1 MKLKLLKKLMI
12 ICMSFSLSVSM
23 VPASVL
29 AAGKDSSE
37 GDTQAVQVISGDT
50 ESESAN
56 TETETKNQETKN
68 QETKN
73 QETKHHKDKET
84 EIKGGFVPESESQ
97 AVIESEAVITE
108 QTSQTEGEAGQKKG
122 AVGKKVKTAGKVS
135 VTPAGSYEN
144 PNGTYTITA
153 DATMTLMD
161 GASVGSVSVAE
172 NVTLTIVLKGTKTNT
187 IGTISGAGKVK
198 FAKSS
203 NGKANLKGSIDTT
216 ETTIEGGTLL
226 GSGMINSPTVLL
238 PGGIGSIACGVKN
251 AVLYAG
257 KACVPAEFTAE
268 KDAVCTI
275 SAVTLENN
283 EAGFEDTTVWSDS
296 NGKVIVYLPKA
307 STVAFSIKAVTF
319 TSSEETTDSITAK
332 EQNYTYEDGNLK
344 KGKSATAY
352 TVKVGA
358 DLTTTYGEKLEN
370 VDIITV
376 SAAKDYTPEVSL
388 RDYDEAMDSS
398 LELKDGT
405 AKGYKVTKKNIK
417 EKPDE
422 KSFSLNEV
430 LVTDTF
436 GYDHILSGT
445 VNYKIEKKELT
456 PLISVNKTSTTSKNK
471 ATKVYDGTTDVP
483 DDTCTLSGFSGI
495 VDGDKA
501 SDVLAVAKATFVYDH
516 ADVATA
522 KNIKAEVTLS
532 GDPSECYTVASV
544 DDISAEITKAPL
556 TEELMKS
563 LGITLTKPEV
573 TERHYQ
579 YLKYKTVAGQE
590 YAYSEKAKD
599 DEWKLAKKAS
609 TITYV
614 NEVDGEEQDLKAGTS
629 YKIYTRIPESDNYLA
644 SDPVSVSVK
653 TLRAPQEAK
662 ESDVKFTGVTDNST
676 QKLNT
681 ALTFTATGST
691 YVDDKDY
698 KPSADDEKY
707 VPYSWKLT
715 DTTTWKGDKSTQ
727 TFTMTPT
734 QAGTYT
740 IVATFRKYVY
750 DGKKWVYSEG
760 DDVKKSITF
769 KANESGTSSSTSGSG
784 SSSSSSGSTNTAAKT
799 GDTTPVVPV
808 AAALV
813 VSGAALALTL
823 KKRKKEEK

>member
-50 ESESAN
+50 ESESAT
-56 TETETKNQETKN
+56 TETETKH

-84 EIKGGFVPESESQ
+84 EIKSGFVPESESQ

-108 QTSQTEGEAGQKKG
+108 QTPQTEGEAGQKKG
-122 AVGKKVKTAGKVS
+122 VVGKKVKTAGKI
-135 VTPAGSYEN
+135 T
-144 PNGTYTITA
+144 PNGTPNVDYKNENGKYTILEDKA
-153 DATMTLMD
+153 VTLTLSD
-161 GASVGSVSVAE
+161 GASLGEVIVKSGA
-172 NVTLTIVLKGTKTNT
+172 TLTIVLKGTTTNT
-187 IGTISGAGKVK
+187 IGTISGEGKVQ
-198 FAKSS
+198 FAKIS
-203 NGKANLKGSIDTT
+203 NGKANLKGSIDVA
-216 ETTIEGGTLL
+216 ETTVEGGTLF
-226 GSGMINSPTVLL
+226 GSGTIKSKQVSLN
-238 PGGIGSIACGVKN
+238 GGSIACKVTNDVKSGD
-251 AVLYAG
+251 LTL
-257 KACVPAEFTAE
+257 KASEFTVE

-275 SAVTLENN
+275 DNVQL
-283 EAGFEDTTVWSDS
+283 GGEDVSMDANMVWSDS
-296 NGKVIVYLPKA
+296 NGKAVVYFQPA

-319 TSSEETTDSITAK
+319 TSSEETADSITAK
-332 EQNYTYEDGNLK
+332 EQNYTYEAGNLK

-456 PLISVNKTSTTSKNK
+456 PLISVNKISTTSKNK

-501 SDVLAVAKATFVYDH
+501 SDVLAVAKATFIYDH

-532 GDPSECYTVASV
+532 GDPAECYTVASV

-556 TEELMKS
+556 TEKLMKS

-784 SSSSSSGSTNTAAKT
+784 SSSSSSSGSTNTAAKT

>member
-37 GDTQAVQVISGDT
+37 GDTQAVQVISSDT

-56 TETETKNQETKN
+56 TET
-68 QETKN
+68 ETKN

-108 QTSQTEGEAGQKKG
+108 QTPQTEGEAGQKKG
-122 AVGKKVKTAGKVS
+122 AVGKKVKTAGKI
-135 VTPAGSYEN
+135 T
-144 PNGTYTITA
+144 PNGTPNVDYKNENGKYTILEDKA
-153 DATMTLMD
+153 VTLTLSD
-161 GASVGSVSVAE
+161 GASLGEVIVKSGA
-172 NVTLTIVLKGTKTNT
+172 TLTIVLKGTTTNT
-187 IGTISGAGKVK
+187 IGTISGEGKVQ
-198 FAKSS
+198 FAKIS
-203 NGKANLKGSIDTT
+203 NGKANLKGSIDVA
-216 ETTIEGGTLL
+216 ETTVEGGTLF
-226 GSGMINSPTVLL
+226 GSGTIKSKQVSLN
-238 PGGIGSIACGVKN
+238 GGSIACKVTNDVKSGD
-251 AVLYAG
+251 LTL
-257 KACVPAEFTAE
+257 KASEFTVE

-275 SAVTLENN
+275 DNVQL
-283 EAGFEDTTVWSDS
+283 GGEDVSMDANMVWSDS
-296 NGKVIVYLPKA
+296 NGKAVVYFQPA

-319 TSSEETTDSITAK
+319 TSSEETADSITAK
-332 EQNYTYEDGNLK
+332 EQNYTYEAGNLK

-456 PLISVNKTSTTSKNK
+456 PLISVNKISTTSKNK

-501 SDVLAVAKATFVYDH
+501 SDVLAVAKATFIYDH

-532 GDPSECYTVASV
+532 GDPAECYTVASV

-556 TEELMKS
+556 TEKLMKS

-784 SSSSSSGSTNTAAKT
+784 SSSSSSSSGSTNTAAKT

>member
-37 GDTQAVQVISGDT
+37 GDTQAVQVISSDT

-56 TETETKNQETKN
+56 TETETKH

-108 QTSQTEGEAGQKKG
+108 QTPQTEGEAGQKKG
-122 AVGKKVKTAGKVS
+122 AVGKKVKTAGKI
-135 VTPAGSYEN
+135 T
-144 PNGTYTITA
+144 PNGTPNVDYKNENGKYTILENKA
-153 DATMTLMD
+153 VTLTLSD
-161 GASVGSVSVAE
+161 GASLGEVIVKSGA
-172 NVTLTIVLKGTKTNT
+172 TLTIVLKGTTTNT
-187 IGTISGAGKVK
+187 IGTISGEGKVQ
-198 FAKSS
+198 FAKIS
-203 NGKANLKGSIDTT
+203 NGKANLKGSIDVA
-216 ETTIEGGTLL
+216 ETTVEGGTLF
-226 GSGMINSPTVLL
+226 GSGTIKSTQVFLN
-238 PGGIGSIACGVKN
+238 GGSIACKVTNDVKSGD
-251 AVLYAG
+251 LTL
-257 KACVPAEFTAE
+257 KASEFTVE

-275 SAVTLENN
+275 DNVQLNGADVSMDANM
-283 EAGFEDTTVWSDS
+283 VWSDS
-296 NGKVIVYLPKA
+296 NGKAVVYFQPA

-319 TSSEETTDSITAK
+319 TSSEETADSITAK

-532 GDPSECYTVASV
+532 GDPAECYTVASV
-544 DDISAEITKAPL
+544 NDISAEITKAPL
-556 TEELMKS
+556 TEKLMKS

-691 YVDDKDY
+691 YVDDKNY

-784 SSSSSSGSTNTAAKT
+784 SSSSSSSGSTNTAAKT

>member
-56 TETETKNQETKN
+56 TETETKSR
-68 QETKN
+68 
-73 QETKHHKDKET
+73 ETKHHKDKET

-108 QTSQTEGEAGQKKG
+108 QTPQTGGEAGQKKG
-122 AVGKKVKTAGKVS
+122 AVGKKVKTAGKI
-135 VTPAGSYEN
+135 T
-144 PNGTYTITA
+144 PNGTPNVDYKNENGKYTILEDKA
-153 DATMTLMD
+153 VTLTLSD
-161 GASVGSVSVAE
+161 GASLGEVIVKSGA
-172 NVTLTIVLKGTKTNT
+172 TLTIVLKGTTTNT
-187 IGTISGAGKVK
+187 IGTISGEGKVQ
-198 FAKSS
+198 FAKIS
-203 NGKANLKGSIDTT
+203 NGKANLKGSIDVA
-216 ETTIEGGTLL
+216 ETTVEGGTLF
-226 GSGMINSPTVLL
+226 GSGTIKSTQVSLN
-238 PGGIGSIACGVKN
+238 GGSIACKVTNDVKSGD
-251 AVLYAG
+251 LTL
-257 KACVPAEFTAE
+257 KASEFTVE

-275 SAVTLENN
+275 DNVQL
-283 EAGFEDTTVWSDS
+283 GGEDVSMDANMVWSDS
-296 NGKVIVYLPKA
+296 NGKAVVYFQPA

-319 TSSEETTDSITAK
+319 TSSEETADSITAK
-332 EQNYTYEDGNLK
+332 EQNYTYEAGNLK

-456 PLISVNKTSTTSKNK
+456 PLISVNKISTTSKNK

-501 SDVLAVAKATFVYDH
+501 SDVLAVAKATFIYDH

-532 GDPSECYTVASV
+532 GDPAECYTVASV

-556 TEELMKS
+556 TEKLMKS

-784 SSSSSSGSTNTAAKT
+784 SSSSSSSSGSTNTAAKT
-799 GDTTPVVPV
+799 GDTTPVVPM

>member
-37 GDTQAVQVISGDT
+37 GDTQAVQVISSDT

-56 TETETKNQETKN
+56 TETETKH

-108 QTSQTEGEAGQKKG
+108 QTPQTEGEAGQKKG
-122 AVGKKVKTAGKVS
+122 AVGKKVKTAGKI
-135 VTPAGSYEN
+135 T
-144 PNGTYTITA
+144 PNGTPNVDYKNENGKYTILEDKA
-153 DATMTLMD
+153 VTLTLSD
-161 GASVGSVSVAE
+161 GASLGEVIVKSGA
-172 NVTLTIVLKGTKTNT
+172 TLTIVLKGTTTNI
-187 IGTISGAGKVK
+187 IGTISGEGKVQ
-198 FAKSS
+198 FAKTS
-203 NGKANLKGSIDTT
+203 NGKANLKGSIDVA
-216 ETTIEGGTLL
+216 ETTVEGGTLF
-226 GSGMINSPTVLL
+226 GSGTIKSTQVSLN
-238 PGGIGSIACGVKN
+238 GGSIACKVTNDVKSGD
-251 AVLYAG
+251 LTL
-257 KACVPAEFTAE
+257 KASEFTVE

-275 SAVTLENN
+275 DNVQLNGADVSMDAN
-283 EAGFEDTTVWSDS
+283 TVWSDS
-296 NGKVIVYLPKA
+296 NGKAVVYFQPA

-483 DDTCTLSGFSGI
+483 DDTGI

-532 GDPSECYTVASV
+532 GDPAECYTVASV

>member
-12 ICMSFSLSVSM
+12 ICMSFILSVSM

-37 GDTQAVQVISGDT
+37 GDTQAVQVISSDT

-56 TETETKNQETKN
+56 TET
-68 QETKN
+68 ETKN

-108 QTSQTEGEAGQKKG
+108 QTPQTESETGQKKG
-122 AVGKKVKTAGKVS
+122 AVGKKVKTAGKI
-135 VTPAGSYEN
+135 T
-144 PNGTYTITA
+144 PNGTPNVDYKNENGKYTILEDKA
-153 DATMTLMD
+153 VTLTLSD
-161 GASVGSVSVAE
+161 GASLGEVIVKSGA
-172 NVTLTIVLKGTKTNT
+172 TLTIVLKGTTTNI
-187 IGTISGAGKVK
+187 IGTISGEGKVQ
-198 FAKSS
+198 FAKTS
-203 NGKANLKGSIDTT
+203 NGKANLKGSIDVA
-216 ETTIEGGTLL
+216 ETTVEGGTLF
-226 GSGMINSPTVLL
+226 GSGTIKSTQVSLN
-238 PGGIGSIACGVKN
+238 GGSIACKVTNDVKSGD
-251 AVLYAG
+251 LTL
-257 KACVPAEFTAE
+257 KASEFTVE

-275 SAVTLENN
+275 DNVQLNGADVSMDAN
-283 EAGFEDTTVWSDS
+283 TVWSDS
-296 NGKVIVYLPKA
+296 NGKAVVYFQPA

-532 GDPSECYTVASV
+532 GDPAECYTVASV
-544 DDISAEITKAPL
+544 NDISAEITKAPL
-556 TEELMKS
+556 TEKLMKS

-784 SSSSSSGSTNTAAKT
+784 SSSSSSSGSTNTAAKT

>member
-37 GDTQAVQVISGDT
+37 GDTQAVQVISSDT

-56 TETETKNQETKN
+56 TET
-68 QETKN
+68 ETKN

-108 QTSQTEGEAGQKKG
+108 QTPQTEGEAGQKKG
-122 AVGKKVKTAGKVS
+122 AVGKKVKTAGKI
-135 VTPAGSYEN
+135 T
-144 PNGTYTITA
+144 PNGTPNVDYKNENGKYTILEDKA
-153 DATMTLMD
+153 VTLTLSD
-161 GASVGSVSVAE
+161 GASLGEVIVKSGA
-172 NVTLTIVLKGTKTNT
+172 TLTIVLKGTTTNI
-187 IGTISGAGKVK
+187 IGTISGEGKVQ
-198 FAKSS
+198 FAKTS
-203 NGKANLKGSIDTT
+203 NGKANLKGSIDVA
-216 ETTIEGGTLL
+216 ETTVEGGTLF
-226 GSGMINSPTVLL
+226 GSGTIKSTQVSLN
-238 PGGIGSIACGVKN
+238 GGSIACKVTNDVKSGD
-251 AVLYAG
+251 LTL
-257 KACVPAEFTAE
+257 KASEFTVE

-275 SAVTLENN
+275 DNVQLNGADVSMDAN
-283 EAGFEDTTVWSDS
+283 TVWSDS
-296 NGKVIVYLPKA
+296 NGKAVVYFQPA

-532 GDPSECYTVASV
+532 GDPAECYTVASV

-556 TEELMKS
+556 TEKLMKS
-563 LGITLTKPEV
+563 LGITLTKPED
-573 TERHYQ
+573 
-579 YLKYKTVAGQE
+579 
-590 YAYSEKAKD
+590 AYSEKAKD

>member
-56 TETETKNQETKN
+56 TETETKSL
-68 QETKN
+68 
-73 QETKHHKDKET
+73 ETKHHKDKET

-108 QTSQTEGEAGQKKG
+108 QTPQTGGEAGQKKG
-122 AVGKKVKTAGKVS
+122 AVGKKVKTAGKI
-135 VTPAGSYEN
+135 T
-144 PNGTYTITA
+144 PNGTPNVDYKNENGKYTILEDKA
-153 DATMTLMD
+153 VTLTLSD
-161 GASVGSVSVAE
+161 GASLGEVIVKSGA
-172 NVTLTIVLKGTKTNT
+172 TLTIVLKGTTTNT
-187 IGTISGAGKVK
+187 IGTISGEGKVQ
-198 FAKSS
+198 FAKIS
-203 NGKANLKGSIDTT
+203 NGKANLKGSIDVA
-216 ETTIEGGTLL
+216 ETTVEGGTLF
-226 GSGMINSPTVLL
+226 GSGTIKSTQVSLN
-238 PGGIGSIACGVKN
+238 GGSIACKVTNDVKSGD
-251 AVLYAG
+251 LTL
-257 KACVPAEFTAE
+257 KASEFTVE

-275 SAVTLENN
+275 DNVQL
-283 EAGFEDTTVWSDS
+283 GGEDVSMDANMVWSDS
-296 NGKVIVYLPKA
+296 NGKAVVYFQPA

-319 TSSEETTDSITAK
+319 TSSEETADSITAK
-332 EQNYTYEDGNLK
+332 EQNYTYEAGNLK

-456 PLISVNKTSTTSKNK
+456 PLISVNKISTTSKNK

-501 SDVLAVAKATFVYDH
+501 SDVLAVAKATFIYDH

-532 GDPSECYTVASV
+532 GDPAECYTVASV

-556 TEELMKS
+556 TEKLMKS

-573 TERHYQ
+573 TERHYR

-784 SSSSSSGSTNTAAKT
+784 SSSSSSSGSTNTAAKT

>member
-37 GDTQAVQVISGDT
+37 GDTQAVQVISSDT

-56 TETETKNQETKN
+56 TET
-68 QETKN
+68 ETKN

-108 QTSQTEGEAGQKKG
+108 QTPQTESETGQKKG
-122 AVGKKVKTAGKVS
+122 AVGKKVKTAGKI
-135 VTPAGSYEN
+135 T
-144 PNGTYTITA
+144 PNGTPNVDYKNENGKYTILEDKA
-153 DATMTLMD
+153 VTLTLSD
-161 GASVGSVSVAE
+161 GASLGEVIVKSGA
-172 NVTLTIVLKGTKTNT
+172 TLTIVLKGTTTNI
-187 IGTISGAGKVK
+187 IGTISGEGKVQ
-198 FAKSS
+198 FAKTS
-203 NGKANLKGSIDTT
+203 NGKANLKGSIDVA
-216 ETTIEGGTLL
+216 ETTVEGGTLF
-226 GSGMINSPTVLL
+226 GSGTIKSTQVSLN
-238 PGGIGSIACGVKN
+238 GGSIACKVTNDVKSGD
-251 AVLYAG
+251 LTL
-257 KACVPAEFTAE
+257 KASEFTVE

-275 SAVTLENN
+275 DNVQLNGADVSMDAN
-283 EAGFEDTTVWSDS
+283 TVWSDS
-296 NGKVIVYLPKA
+296 NGKAVVYFQPA

-388 RDYDEAMDSS
+388 RDYD
-398 LELKDGT
+398 DGT

-532 GDPSECYTVASV
+532 GDPAECYTVASV
-544 DDISAEITKAPL
+544 NDISAEITKAPL
-556 TEELMKS
+556 TEKLMKS

-784 SSSSSSGSTNTAAKT
+784 SSSSSSSGSTNTAAKT

>member
-50 ESESAN
+50 ESESAT
-56 TETETKNQETKN
+56 TETETKH

-84 EIKGGFVPESESQ
+84 EIKSGFVPESESQ

-108 QTSQTEGEAGQKKG
+108 QTPQTEGEAGQKKG
-122 AVGKKVKTAGKVS
+122 VVGKKVKTAGKI
-135 VTPAGSYEN
+135 T
-144 PNGTYTITA
+144 PNGTPNVDYKNENGKYTILEDKA
-153 DATMTLMD
+153 VTLTLSD
-161 GASVGSVSVAE
+161 GASLGEVIVKSGA
-172 NVTLTIVLKGTKTNT
+172 TLTIVLKGTTTNT
-187 IGTISGAGKVK
+187 IGTISGEGKVQ
-198 FAKSS
+198 FAKIS
-203 NGKANLKGSIDTT
+203 NGKANLKGSIDVA
-216 ETTIEGGTLL
+216 ETTVEGGTLF
-226 GSGMINSPTVLL
+226 GSGTIKSKQVSLN
-238 PGGIGSIACGVKN
+238 GGSIACKVTNDVKSGD
-251 AVLYAG
+251 LTL
-257 KACVPAEFTAE
+257 KASEFTVE

-275 SAVTLENN
+275 DNVQL
-283 EAGFEDTTVWSDS
+283 GGEDVSMDANMVWSDS
-296 NGKVIVYLPKA
+296 NGKAVVYFQPA

-319 TSSEETTDSITAK
+319 TSSEETADSITAK
-332 EQNYTYEDGNLK
+332 EQNYTYEAGNLK

-456 PLISVNKTSTTSKNK
+456 PLISVNKISTTSKNK

-501 SDVLAVAKATFVYDH
+501 SDVLAVAKATFIYDH

-532 GDPSECYTVASV
+532 GDPAECYTVASV

-556 TEELMKS
+556 TEKLMKS

-662 ESDVKFTGVTDNST
+662 ESDVKFNGVTDNST

-784 SSSSSSGSTNTAAKT
+784 SSSSSSSGSTNTAAKT

>member
-56 TETETKNQETKN
+56 TETETKH

-108 QTSQTEGEAGQKKG
+108 QTPQTEGEAGQKKG
-122 AVGKKVKTAGKVS
+122 AVGKKVKTAGKI
-135 VTPAGSYEN
+135 T
-144 PNGTYTITA
+144 PNGTPNVDYKNENGKYTILEDKA
-153 DATMTLMD
+153 VTLTLSD
-161 GASVGSVSVAE
+161 GASLGEVIVKSGA
-172 NVTLTIVLKGTKTNT
+172 TLTIVLKGTTTNI
-187 IGTISGAGKVK
+187 IGTISGEGKVQ
-198 FAKSS
+198 FAKTS
-203 NGKANLKGSIDTT
+203 NGKANLKGSIDVA
-216 ETTIEGGTLL
+216 ETTVEGGTLF
-226 GSGMINSPTVLL
+226 GSGTIKSTQVSLN
-238 PGGIGSIACGVKN
+238 GGSIACKVTNDVKSGD
-251 AVLYAG
+251 LTL
-257 KACVPAEFTAE
+257 KASEFTVE

-275 SAVTLENN
+275 DNVQLNGADVSMDAN
-283 EAGFEDTTVWSDS
+283 TVWSDS
-296 NGKVIVYLPKA
+296 NGKAVVYFQPA

-532 GDPSECYTVASV
+532 GDPAECYTVASV

-662 ESDVKFTGVTDNST
+662 ESVTDNST

>member
-1 MKLKLLKKLMI
+1 MKLKLLKKLKI

-37 GDTQAVQVISGDT
+37 GDTQAVQVISSDT

-56 TETETKNQETKN
+56 TET
-68 QETKN
+68 ETKN

-108 QTSQTEGEAGQKKG
+108 QTPQTEGEAGQKKG
-122 AVGKKVKTAGKVS
+122 AVGKKVKTAGKI
-135 VTPAGSYEN
+135 T
-144 PNGTYTITA
+144 PNGTPNVDYKNENGKYTILEDKA
-153 DATMTLMD
+153 VTLTLSD
-161 GASVGSVSVAE
+161 GASLGEVIVKSGA
-172 NVTLTIVLKGTKTNT
+172 TLTIVLKGTTTNI
-187 IGTISGAGKVK
+187 IGTISGEGKVQ
-198 FAKSS
+198 FAKTS
-203 NGKANLKGSIDTT
+203 NGKANLKGSIDVA
-216 ETTIEGGTLL
+216 ETTVEGGTLF
-226 GSGMINSPTVLL
+226 GSGTIKSTQVSLN
-238 PGGIGSIACGVKN
+238 GGSIACKVTNDVKSGD
-251 AVLYAG
+251 LTL
-257 KACVPAEFTAE
+257 KASEFTVE

-275 SAVTLENN
+275 DNVQLNGADVSMDAN
-283 EAGFEDTTVWSDS
+283 TVWSDS
-296 NGKVIVYLPKA
+296 NGKAVVYFQPA

-532 GDPSECYTVASV
+532 GDPAECYTVASV
-544 DDISAEITKAPL
+544 NDISAEITKAPL
-556 TEELMKS
+556 TEKLMKS

>member
-12 ICMSFSLSVSM
+12 ICMSFRLSVSM

-37 GDTQAVQVISGDT
+37 GDTQAVQVISSDT

-56 TETETKNQETKN
+56 TET
-68 QETKN
+68 ETKN

-108 QTSQTEGEAGQKKG
+108 QTPQTEGEAGQKKG
-122 AVGKKVKTAGKVS
+122 AVGKKVKTAGKI
-135 VTPAGSYEN
+135 T
-144 PNGTYTITA
+144 PNGTPNVDYKNENGKYTILEDKA
-153 DATMTLMD
+153 VTLTLSD
-161 GASVGSVSVAE
+161 GASLGEVIVKSGA
-172 NVTLTIVLKGTKTNT
+172 TLTIVLKGTTTNT
-187 IGTISGAGKVK
+187 IGTISGEGKVQ
-198 FAKSS
+198 FAKIS
-203 NGKANLKGSIDTT
+203 NGKANLKGSIDVA
-216 ETTIEGGTLL
+216 ETTVEGGTLF
-226 GSGMINSPTVLL
+226 GSGTIKSKQVSLN
-238 PGGIGSIACGVKN
+238 GGSIACKVTNDVKSGD
-251 AVLYAG
+251 LTL
-257 KACVPAEFTAE
+257 KASEFTVE

-275 SAVTLENN
+275 DNVQL
-283 EAGFEDTTVWSDS
+283 GGEDVSMDANMVWSDS
-296 NGKVIVYLPKA
+296 NGKAVVYFQPA

-319 TSSEETTDSITAK
+319 TSSEETADSITAK
-332 EQNYTYEDGNLK
+332 EQNYTYEAGNLK

-456 PLISVNKTSTTSKNK
+456 PLISVNKISTTSKNK

-501 SDVLAVAKATFVYDH
+501 SDVLAVAKATFIYDH

-532 GDPSECYTVASV
+532 GDPAECYTVASV

-556 TEELMKS
+556 TEKLMKS

-784 SSSSSSGSTNTAAKT
+784 SSSSSSSSGSTNTAAKT

>member
-37 GDTQAVQVISGDT
+37 GDTQAVQVISSDT

-56 TETETKNQETKN
+56 TETETKH

-108 QTSQTEGEAGQKKG
+108 QTPQTEGEAGQKKG
-122 AVGKKVKTAGKVS
+122 AVGKKVKTAGKI
-135 VTPAGSYEN
+135 T
-144 PNGTYTITA
+144 PNGTPNVDYKNENGKYTILEDKA
-153 DATMTLMD
+153 VTLTLSD
-161 GASVGSVSVAE
+161 GASLGEVIVKSGA
-172 NVTLTIVLKGTKTNT
+172 TLTIVLKGTTTNI
-187 IGTISGAGKVK
+187 IGTISGEGKVQ
-198 FAKSS
+198 FAKTS
-203 NGKANLKGSIDTT
+203 NGKANLKGSIDVA
-216 ETTIEGGTLL
+216 ETTVEGGTLF
-226 GSGMINSPTVLL
+226 GSGTIKSTQVSLN
-238 PGGIGSIACGVKN
+238 GGSIACKVTNDVKSGD
-251 AVLYAG
+251 LTL
-257 KACVPAEFTAE
+257 KASEFTVE

-275 SAVTLENN
+275 DNVQLNGADVSMDAN
-283 EAGFEDTTVWSDS
+283 TVWSDS
-296 NGKVIVYLPKA
+296 NGKAVVYFQPA

-501 SDVLAVAKATFVYDH
+501 SDVLAVA
-516 ADVATA
+516 TA

-532 GDPSECYTVASV
+532 GDPAECYTVASV

>member
-37 GDTQAVQVISGDT
+37 GDTQAVQVISSDT

-56 TETETKNQETKN
+56 TET
-68 QETKN
+68 ETKN

-108 QTSQTEGEAGQKKG
+108 QTPQTESEAGQKKG
-122 AVGKKVKTAGKVS
+122 AVGKKVKTAGKI
-135 VTPAGSYEN
+135 T
-144 PNGTYTITA
+144 PNGTPNVDYKNENGKYTILEDKA
-153 DATMTLMD
+153 VTLTLSD
-161 GASVGSVSVAE
+161 GASLGEVIVKSGA
-172 NVTLTIVLKGTKTNT
+172 TLTIVLKGTTTNI
-187 IGTISGAGKVK
+187 IGTISGEGKVQ
-198 FAKSS
+198 FAKTS
-203 NGKANLKGSIDTT
+203 NGKANLKGSIDVA
-216 ETTIEGGTLL
+216 ETTVEGGTLF
-226 GSGMINSPTVLL
+226 GSGTIKSTQVSLN
-238 PGGIGSIACGVKN
+238 GGSIACKVTNDVKSGD
-251 AVLYAG
+251 LTL
-257 KACVPAEFTAE
+257 KASEFTVE

-275 SAVTLENN
+275 DNVQLNGADVSMDAN
-283 EAGFEDTTVWSDS
+283 TVWSDS
-296 NGKVIVYLPKA
+296 NGKAVVYFQPA

-532 GDPSECYTVASV
+532 GDPAECYTVASV
-544 DDISAEITKAPL
+544 NDISAEITKAPL
-556 TEELMKS
+556 TEKLMKS

-698 KPSADDEKY
+698 KPSADDEN

-784 SSSSSSGSTNTAAKT
+784 SSSSSSSGSTNTAAKT

>member
-56 TETETKNQETKN
+56 TETETKSR
-68 QETKN
+68 
-73 QETKHHKDKET
+73 ETKHHKDKET

-108 QTSQTEGEAGQKKG
+108 QTPQTGGEAGQKKG
-122 AVGKKVKTAGKVS
+122 AVGKKVKTAGKI
-135 VTPAGSYEN
+135 T
-144 PNGTYTITA
+144 PNGTPNVDYKNENGKYTILEDKA
-153 DATMTLMD
+153 VTLTLSD
-161 GASVGSVSVAE
+161 GASLGEVIVKSGA
-172 NVTLTIVLKGTKTNT
+172 TLTIVLKGTTTNT
-187 IGTISGAGKVK
+187 IGTISGEGKVQ
-198 FAKSS
+198 FAKIS
-203 NGKANLKGSIDTT
+203 NGKANLKGSIDVA
-216 ETTIEGGTLL
+216 ETTVEGGTLF
-226 GSGMINSPTVLL
+226 GSGTIKSTQVSLN
-238 PGGIGSIACGVKN
+238 GGSIACKVTNDVKSGD
-251 AVLYAG
+251 LTL
-257 KACVPAEFTAE
+257 KASEFTVE

-275 SAVTLENN
+275 DNVQL
-283 EAGFEDTTVWSDS
+283 GGEDVSMDANMVWSDS
-296 NGKVIVYLPKA
+296 NGKAVVYFQPA

-319 TSSEETTDSITAK
+319 TSSEETADSITAK
-332 EQNYTYEDGNLK
+332 EQNYTYEAGNLK

-456 PLISVNKTSTTSKNK
+456 PLISVNKISTTSKNK

-501 SDVLAVAKATFVYDH
+501 SDVLAVAKATFIYDH

-532 GDPSECYTVASV
+532 GDPAECYTVASV

-556 TEELMKS
+556 TEKLMKS

-750 DGKKWVYSEG
+750 DDKKWVYSEG

-784 SSSSSSGSTNTAAKT
+784 SSSSSSSSGSTNTAAKT

>member
-23 VPASVL
+23 GPASVL

-37 GDTQAVQVISGDT
+37 GDTQAVQVISSDT

-56 TETETKNQETKN
+56 TET
-68 QETKN
+68 ETKN

-108 QTSQTEGEAGQKKG
+108 QTPQTESETGQKKG
-122 AVGKKVKTAGKVS
+122 AVGKKVKTAGKI
-135 VTPAGSYEN
+135 T
-144 PNGTYTITA
+144 PNGTPNVDYKNENGKYTILEDKA
-153 DATMTLMD
+153 VTLTLSD
-161 GASVGSVSVAE
+161 GASLGEVIVKSGA
-172 NVTLTIVLKGTKTNT
+172 TLTIVLKGTTTNI
-187 IGTISGAGKVK
+187 IGTISGEGKVQ
-198 FAKSS
+198 FAKTS
-203 NGKANLKGSIDTT
+203 NGKANLKGSIDVA
-216 ETTIEGGTLL
+216 ETTVEGGTLF
-226 GSGMINSPTVLL
+226 GSGTIKSTQVSLN
-238 PGGIGSIACGVKN
+238 GGSIACKVTNDVKSGD
-251 AVLYAG
+251 LTL
-257 KACVPAEFTAE
+257 KASEFTVE

-275 SAVTLENN
+275 DNVQLNGADVSMDAN
-283 EAGFEDTTVWSDS
+283 TVWSDS
-296 NGKVIVYLPKA
+296 NGKAVVYFQPA

-532 GDPSECYTVASV
+532 GDPAECYTVASV
-544 DDISAEITKAPL
+544 NDISAEITKAPL
-556 TEELMKS
+556 TEKLMKS

-784 SSSSSSGSTNTAAKT
+784 SSSSSSSGSTNTAAKT